1 MLKNIFRLCI
11 LSILAT
17 AVLVILTPILPVNN
31 LLYPVRV
38 DSAFVSQQQLLY
50 EKKVQA
56 GAIDSVINFLYDPSQ
71 LEIHYIDVTLT
82 MRDSIRLKGWMSI
95 DSTRMQSPLLL
106 IIPDINEGCISYIP
120 ALKQFCDRGF
130 NVCVMDMRGQGIS
143 GGEYYDPG
151 MNAVNDVIYMV
162 NEFRKMPFINQVALM
177 GKGTGAGIVLKA
189 VADSAV
195 ADVLVLENLPV
206 GMKQY
211 FRRKAMQQWG
221 MNIQLIMPALIRSYE
236 RKTGINFD
244 DFKFLEILKTTKI
257 PQLFVVANFDTK
269 KEIDESLKLYD
280 ASTYEK
286 KKLYIDTN
294 TFLKPKGLANNK
306 TYYDKIS
313 SFINTSLPPKT
324 KKTRFRK
331 LAFQ

>member
-1 MLKNIFRLCI
+1 MLKNIFRLGI
-11 LSILAT
+11 FGMLAT
-17 AVLVILTPILPVNN
+17 AVLVVITPVLSVNN
-31 LLYPVRV
+31 FLYPVRV
-38 DSAFVSQQQLLY
+38 DSAYVYQQELIY
-50 EKKVQA
+50 EKKIQA
-56 GAIDSVINFLYDPSQ
+56 GSIDTIITFLYDPSQ
-71 LEIHYIDVTLT
+71 LEVNFIDVTLT
-82 MRDSIRLKGWMSI
+82 MKDSIQLKGWMSI

-106 IIPDINEGCISYIP
+106 MIPDINEGCINYIP
-120 ALKQFCDRGF
+120 SLKQFCDRGF

-151 MNAVNDVIYMV
+151 MNAVTDVIYMV
-162 NEFRKMPFINQVALM
+162 NELRKMPFINQVALM

-189 VADSAV
+189 VADSAI
-195 ADVLVLENLPV
+195 ADVVVLENLPV

-211 FRRKAMQQWG
+211 FRRKALQEWG

-236 RKTGINFD
+236 RKTGINFNN
-244 DFKFLEILKTTKI
+244 FKFIEILKTIKI

-269 KEIDESLKLYD
+269 KEIDVSMKLYN
-280 ASTYEK
+280 ASTVEK

-294 TFLKPKGLANNK
+294 TFLKPKGLANDK

-313 SFINTSLPPKT
+313 TFINTSLPPKT